1 MLQCEHKPKGRNL
14 VEKHLIDLINKND
27 GIITTK
33 QAREAGISN
42 IYLSNLVKK
51 GRIERIRNGVY
62 LDVNRFGDE
71 YYLFQAKFPKAIFSH
86 NTALYFNNLTERT
99 PNMIDVTVYR
109 GYNAHTFP
117 KNVKVHY
124 ITKLNHE
131 LGVEKIVTPQGKEV
145 VSYNVERT
153 ICDIIKN
160 NTSIDNYTRNKSI
173 KDYIKSGKMDEKRL
187 LNYAAQLKCLKKLEI
202 ILEVL

>member
-1 MLQCEHKPKGRNL
+1 M
-14 VEKHLIDLINKND
+14 EKLLIDLINKND

-33 QAREAGISN
+33 QAKEAGISN

-51 GRIERIRNGVY
+51 GKIERIRNGVY

-71 YYLFQAKFPKAIFSH
+71 YYLFQAKFPRAIFSH

-117 KNVKVHY
+117 KNIKVHY
-124 ITKLNHE
+124 ITKDNLD
-131 LGVEKIVTPQGKEV
+131 LGVEKITSPQGKEV
-145 VSYNVERT
+145 ICYNIERT

-160 NTSIDNYTRNKSI
+160 NTSIDNETRNKSL
-173 KDYIKSGKMDEKRL
+173 KNYVNSGKMNEKKL

-202 ILEVL
+202 MLEVI

>member
-1 MLQCEHKPKGRNL
+1 
-14 VEKHLIDLINKND
+14 VEKLLLDLIDKND

-33 QAREAGISN
+33 QAKEAGISN

-51 GRIERIRNGVY
+51 GKIERIRNGVY

-71 YYLFQAKFPKAIFSH
+71 YYLFQAKFPRAIFSH

-117 KNVKVHY
+117 NNIKVHY
-124 ITKLNHE
+124 TTKDNLE
-131 LGVEKIVTPQGKEV
+131 MGVEKVISPQGKQV
-145 VSYNVERT
+145 RCYNIERT

-160 NTSIDNYTRNKSI
+160 NTSVDNETRNKSL
-173 KDYIKSGKMDEKRL
+173 KDYINSGKMNEKKL

-202 ILEVL
+202 MLEVI

>member
-1 MLQCEHKPKGRNL
+1 M
-14 VEKHLIDLINKND
+14 EKLLLDLIDKND

-33 QAREAGISN
+33 QAKEAGISN

-51 GRIERIRNGVY
+51 GKIERIRNGVY

-71 YYLFQAKFPKAIFSH
+71 YYLFQAKFPKVIFSH

-117 KNVKVHY
+117 KNIKVHY
-124 ITKLNHE
+124 ITKDNLD
-131 LGVEKIVTPQGKEV
+131 LGAEKITSPQGKEV
-145 VSYNVERT
+145 ICYNIERT

-160 NTSIDNYTRNKSI
+160 NTSVDNETRNKSL
-173 KDYIKSGKMDEKRL
+173 KHYINSGKMNEKKL

-202 ILEVL
+202 MLEVI